1 MADQLGQGQVVSDR
15 ILLTGASGY
24 VGARL
29 LPALEAAGLRV
40 RCMARRPEYLQ
51 GRVAHGT
58 EVVRGDVLDP
68 STLPAA
74 FAGVQTAYYLV
85 HAMGVR
91 RGFVEEERRGAEAFA
106 LAARQA
112 GVRRLIYL
120 GGLGSE
126 GELSDHL
133 HSRQA
138 VGQILRE
145 SGIATLEFRASVII
159 GSGSLSFEMIRALV
173 DKLPVL
179 ITPRWVR
186 SRAQPIGI
194 EDVVAYL
201 VAALQLEM
209 PGSTVVEIGGRDQ
222 LSYAELMQEYAR
234 QRGLRRWI
242 LPVPVLTPWLS
253 SLWLGLVTPLYARV
267 GRKLIDS
274 LRHDTVVRTDL
285 ADRLFSLRPRGVRE
299 AMARAL
305 TNEDREFAAT
315 RWSDALCSQGDLP
328 SSGGVHFGRR
338 LVDSRIREVECSA
351 AAAFAPIERIGGGV
365 GWYCADWIWRVRGF
379 ADLLF
384 GGPGMR
390 RGRRDPH
397 HLAPGDTVDFWRVEA
412 IEPGRVLRLSAQM
425 KLPGRAWLQ
434 FEVERAEGGRSRIHQ
449 TALFDPRG
457 LGGLVYWYAL
467 YPVHYLVFAGMLR
480 GIARAARR
488 RPDEF
493 PQDG

>member
-234 QRGLRRWI
+234 QRVCGGGSCRCRCSPPGFPAFGWDWSRRS
-242 LPVPVLTPWLS
+242 TPGWVANS
-253 SLWLGLVTPLYARV
+253 STACA
-267 GRKLIDS
+267 
-274 LRHDTVVRTDL
+274 T
-285 ADRLFSLRPRGVRE
+285 
-299 AMARAL
+299 
-305 TNEDREFAAT
+305 T
-315 RWSDALCSQGDLP
+315 RWCA
-328 SSGGVHFGRR
+328 
-338 LVDSRIREVECSA
+338 RIWPTD
-351 AAAFAPIERIGGGV
+351 F
-365 GWYCADWIWRVRGF
+365 F
-379 ADLLF
+379 LL
-384 GGPGMR
+384 
-390 RGRRDPH
+390 
-397 HLAPGDTVDFWRVEA
+397 
-412 IEPGRVLRLSAQM
+412 
-425 KLPGRAWLQ
+425 GRA
-434 FEVERAEGGRSRIHQ
+434 G
-449 TALFDPRG
+449 
-457 LGGLVYWYAL
+457 
-467 YPVHYLVFAGMLR
+467 
-480 GIARAARR
+480 
-488 RPDEF
+488 
-493 PQDG
+493 